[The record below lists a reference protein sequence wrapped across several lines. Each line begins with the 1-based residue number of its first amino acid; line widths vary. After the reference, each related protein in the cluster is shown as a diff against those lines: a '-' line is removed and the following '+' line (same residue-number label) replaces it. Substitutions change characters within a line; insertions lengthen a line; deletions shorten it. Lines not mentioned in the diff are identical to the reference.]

1 MSLHPPYVDIH
12 THRSGEHADV
22 LTVLNLM
29 AGECPE
35 TVGTPYYS
43 LGIHP
48 WQLLQYDVVTL
59 KSRMT
64 HDMQRLNP
72 MAIGELGLD
81 RAVAV
86 PIPIQQEILGWQ
98 EQLALQYNL
107 PLIHHVVRANDL
119 MLERAKKYPGFVRV
133 IHGFAGKPAEAL
145 QYVRGGFML
154 SLGAA
159 LFDTKRQVAE
169 SIKSIPAEH
178 LFLETDESSIS
189 IQEVYARAASL
200 RNETEEE
207 LRIRIFDN
215 FARIFIRK

>member
-1 MSLHPPYVDIH
+1 MSLHPPCIDIH
-12 THRSGEHADV
+12 THRSGELADV
-22 LTVLNLM
+22 LSVLNLM

-35 TVGTPYYS
+35 PVGTPYYS
-43 LGIHP
+43 IGIHP
-48 WQLLQYDVVTL
+48 WQLLQYDVATL

-64 HDMQRLNP
+64 QDLQRLKP
-72 MAIGELGLD
+72 VAIGELGLD
-81 RAVAV
+81 RAIPV
-86 PIPIQQEILGWQ
+86 PLPIQQEILGWQ

-119 MLERAKKYPGFVRV
+119 MLARAKKYPGLVRV
-133 IHGFAGKPAEAL
+133 IHGFTGKTTEAL
-145 QYVRGGFML
+145 QYIRAGFML

-169 SIKSIPAEH
+169 SIKSIPAEN

-200 RNETEEE
+200 RNEAEEE
-207 LRIRIFDN
+207 LRIHIFDN
-215 FARIFIRK
+215 FARIFIR